1 VIWCVD
7 TSAFYAYLIEGDRF
21 HGLVSACI
29 REAATR
35 DEKLVSTSF
44 VLSETQD
51 LLQVRHGLKAAKV
64 FMDRVYPAVEWR
76 WVDEDMFGRMLKIH
90 AGQKE
95 RGFTIVD
102 ASVVACIEERPGSA
116 CLAVD
121 EGLSGFGFE
130 VLPWV
135 PEQ

>member
-1 VIWCVD
+1 MIWSVD

-51 LLQVRHGLKAAKV
+51 LLQVRDGL
-64 FMDRVYPAVEWR
+64 
-76 WVDEDMFGRMLKIH
+76 
-90 AGQKE
+90 
-95 RGFTIVD
+95 
-102 ASVVACIEERPGSA
+102 
-116 CLAVD
+116 
-121 EGLSGFGFE
+121 
-130 VLPWV
+130 
-135 PEQ
+135 